1 MNFSEYSVDLAMKVL
16 IKINLPNASKEGQ
29 SDLLVDISS
38 LFKLIVKQTRPGTE
52 HPTPLTLAS
61 KSRLVCP
68 LYATRR
74 RGTPG
79 LRGTFI
85 TYTSC
90 LVRGRILC
98 CFVCDSDLMLMQLL
112 YIHCPS
118 PDCTKR
124 SSGNIWSNLGTITF
138 GTIDAA
144 LFCHLSVSFLL
155 PANSVPFISE
165 QKGFLFWN

>member
-1 MNFSEYSVDLAMKVL
+1 MRVPTPCKNFILPWPFYFVNFDSRKTQNREKMNFSEYSVDLAMKVL

-98 CFVCDSDLMLMQLL
+98 CFVRDSDLMLMHFCISIAPPRIAQ
-112 YIHCPS
+112 
-118 PDCTKR
+118 KR
-124 SSGNIWSNLGTITF
+124 VREVSGRTLG
-138 GTIDAA
+138 
-144 LFCHLSVSFLL
+144 L
-155 PANSVPFISE
+155 
-165 QKGFLFWN
+165 